1 MFKYLAS
8 IPVVLSLL
16 AATYGGINYI
26 NKLNNTIDDNE
37 DAIALLQVELHNMYT
52 GFGDEIDNVHQIYS
66 ERTSRNSN
74 NYTEAREELVRE
86 MTDMVTWVGRIEAKL
101 QAIEKHL
108 YETAS
113 DAGMRALEDQV
124 RTNADSIRQFK
135 YDMKDLENTISG
147 GY

>member
-1 MFKYLAS
+1 MLKYIAS

-16 AATYGGINYI
+16 AATYGGINYV

-37 DAIALLQVELHNMYT
+37 DAIQLLQLELQNMYT

-66 ERTSRNSN
+66 DRTTRNSN

-101 QAIEKHL
+101 QAIEKLL

-113 DAGMRALEDQV
+113 DAGLRALEEQV

-135 YDMKDLENTISG
+135 YDMKDMENTISG

>member
-37 DAIALLQVELHNMYT
+37 DAIALLQLEIQNMYN
-52 GFGDEIDNVHQIYS
+52 GFGDEIDNVHQIYN
-66 ERTSRNSN
+66 ERTTRNSD
-74 NYTEAREELVRE
+74 NYTAAREELVRE

-101 QAIEKHL
+101 QAIEKLL

>member
-16 AATYGGINYI
+16 AGAYGGINYI

-37 DAIALLQVELHNMYT
+37 DAIALLQLEIDNMYNS
-52 GFGDEIDNVHQIYS
+52 FGDEIDNVHQIYS

-101 QAIEKHL
+101 QAIEKL
-108 YETAS
+108 VYETAS
-113 DAGMRALEDQV
+113 DAGLRALEDQV

>member
-1 MFKYLAS
+1 MLKYIAS

-37 DAIALLQVELHNMYT
+37 DAIQLLQLELQNMYT
-52 GFGDEIDNVHQIYS
+52 GFGDEIDNVHQIYND
-66 ERTSRNSN
+66 RTTRNSD
-74 NYTEAREELVRE
+74 NYTAAREELVRE
-86 MTDMVTWVGRIEAKL
+86 MTDMVTWGGRIEAKL
-101 QAIEKHL
+101 QAIEKLL

-124 RTNADSIRQFK
+124 RTNMDSIRQFK

>member
-1 MFKYLAS
+1 MLKYLAS

-16 AATYGGINYI
+16 AGTYGGINYV
-26 NKLNNTIDDNE
+26 NRLNNTIDDNE
-37 DAIALLQVELHNMYT
+37 DAIALLQVEIQNMYN

-101 QAIEKHL
+101 QAIEKLL

-113 DAGMRALEDQV
+113 DAGLRALEDQV

>member
-16 AATYGGINYI
+16 AGAYGGINYI

-37 DAIALLQVELHNMYT
+37 DAIALLQLEIDNMYNS
-52 GFGDEIDNVHQIYS
+52 FGDEIDNVHQIYS

-74 NYTEAREELVRE
+74 NYPEAREELVRE

-101 QAIEKHL
+101 QAIEKLL

-113 DAGMRALEDQV
+113 DAGLRALEDQV

>member
-1 MFKYLAS
+1 MLKYIAS

-16 AATYGGINYI
+16 AGAYGGINYI

-37 DAIALLQVELHNMYT
+37 DAIALLQL
-52 GFGDEIDNVHQIYS
+52 EIDNIHQIYN

-101 QAIEKHL
+101 QAIEKL
-108 YETAS
+108 MYETAS
-113 DAGMRALEDQV
+113 DAEMRSLEEQV
-124 RTNADSIRQFK
+124 RTNIDSIRQFK
-135 YDMKDLENTISG
+135 YDLKDMNNLITG

>member
-101 QAIEKHL
+101 QAIENLL

-113 DAGMRALEDQV
+113 DAGMRELEDQV

>member
-1 MFKYLAS
+1 MLKYLAS

-37 DAIALLQVELHNMYT
+37 DAIALLQLELQNMYT

-74 NYTEAREELVRE
+74 NYQG
-86 MTDMVTWVGRIEAKL
+86 TWSRRRK
-101 QAIEKHL
+101 
-108 YETAS
+108 
-113 DAGMRALEDQV
+113 
-124 RTNADSIRQFK
+124 
-135 YDMKDLENTISG
+135 
-147 GY
+147 

>member
-26 NKLNNTIDDNE
+26 NKLNNTIDNNE
-37 DAIALLQVELHNMYT
+37 DAIALLQLELQNMYT

-101 QAIEKHL
+101 QAIEKLL

>member
-1 MFKYLAS
+1 MLKYIAS

-37 DAIALLQVELHNMYT
+37 DAIQLLQLELQNMYN
-52 GFGDEIDNVHQIYS
+52 GFGDEIDNVHQIYND
-66 ERTSRNSN
+66 RTTRNSD
-74 NYTEAREELVRE
+74 NYTAAREELVRE

-101 QAIEKHL
+101 QAIEKLL

-124 RTNADSIRQFK
+124 RTNLDSIRQFK

>member
-1 MFKYLAS
+1 MLKYIAS

-37 DAIALLQVELHNMYT
+37 DAIQLLQLELQNMYT
-52 GFGDEIDNVHQIYS
+52 GFGDEIDNVHQNYND
-66 ERTSRNSN
+66 RTTRNSD
-74 NYTEAREELVRE
+74 NYTAAREELVRE

-101 QAIEKHL
+101 QAIEKLL

-113 DAGMRALEDQV
+113 DAGLRALEDQV
-124 RTNADSIRQFK
+124 RTNADAIRQF
-135 YDMKDLENTISG
+135 
-147 GY
+147 

>member
-1 MFKYLAS
+1 MLKYIAS

-16 AATYGGINYI
+16 AATYGGINYV

-37 DAIALLQVELHNMYT
+37 DAIALLQVEIDNVYN
-52 GFGDEIDNVHQIYS
+52 GFGDEIDNIHKIYS
-66 ERTSRNSN
+66 DRTKRNSD
-74 NYTEAREELVRE
+74 NYTAAREELVRE

-101 QAIEKHL
+101 EAIEKLL

-113 DAGMRALEDQV
+113 DAGLRALEDQV
-124 RTNADSIRQFK
+124 RTNADAIRQFK

>member
-1 MFKYLAS
+1 MLKYLAS

-37 DAIALLQVELHNMYT
+37 DAIQLLQLELQNMYT

-101 QAIEKHL
+101 QAIEKL
-108 YETAS
+108 MYETAS
-113 DAGMRALEDQV
+113 DAEMRALEEQV
-124 RTNADSIRQFK
+124 RTNIDSIRQFK
-135 YDMKDLENTISG
+135 YDLKDMNNLITG

>member
-16 AATYGGINYI
+16 AGAYGGINYI

-37 DAIALLQVELHNMYT
+37 DAIALLQLEIDNMYNS
-52 GFGDEIDNVHQIYS
+52 FGDEIDNIHQIYS
-66 ERTSRNSN
+66 DRTKRNSD
-74 NYTEAREELVRE
+74 NYTIAREELVRE
-86 MTDMVTWVGRIEAKL
+86 MTEVVTWVGRIEAKL
-101 QAIEKHL
+101 QAIEKL
-108 YETAS
+108 MYETAS
-113 DAGMRALEDQV
+113 DAEMRALEEQV
-124 RTNADSIRQFK
+124 RTNAEAIRQFK

>member
-1 MFKYLAS
+1 MLKYLAS

-16 AATYGGINYI
+16 AGAYGGINYI

-37 DAIALLQVELHNMYT
+37 DAIALLQLELQNMYN

-101 QAIEKHL
+101 QAIEKL
-108 YETAS
+108 MYETAS
-113 DAGMRALEDQV
+113 DAGLRALEEQV
-124 RTNADSIRQFK
+124 RTNAEAIRQFK

>member
-1 MFKYLAS
+1 MLKYIAS

-37 DAIALLQVELHNMYT
+37 DAIQLLQLELQNMYT
-52 GFGDEIDNVHQIYS
+52 GFGDEIDNVHQIYND
-66 ERTSRNSN
+66 RTTRNSD
-74 NYTEAREELVRE
+74 NYTAAREELVRE
-86 MTDMVTWVGRIEAKL
+86 KTDMVTWAGRIEAKL
-101 QAIEKHL
+101 QAIEKLL

-124 RTNADSIRQFK
+124 RTNMDSIRQFK

>member
-1 MFKYLAS
+1 MLKYIAS

-37 DAIALLQVELHNMYT
+37 DAIQLLQLELQNMYT

-101 QAIEKHL
+101 QAIEKLL

>member
-86 MTDMVTWVGRIEAKL
+86 MTDMVTWVVRIEAKL
-101 QAIEKHL
+101 QAIEKLL

>member
-16 AATYGGINYI
+16 AGAYGGINYI

-37 DAIALLQVELHNMYT
+37 DAIALLQLEIDNMYNS
-52 GFGDEIDNVHQIYS
+52 FGDEIDNVHQIYS

-101 QAIEKHL
+101 QAIEKLL

-113 DAGMRALEDQV
+113 DAGLRALEDQV

>member
-1 MFKYLAS
+1 MLKYIAS

-16 AATYGGINYI
+16 AGAYGGINYI

-37 DAIALLQVELHNMYT
+37 DTIALIKLEIDNIYKS
-52 GFGDEIDNVHQIYS
+52 FDDEINNVHQIYND
-66 ERTSRNSN
+66 RTTRNSD
-74 NYTEAREELVRE
+74 NYTAAREELVRE
-86 MTDMVTWVGRIEAKL
+86 MTDVVTWVGRIEAKL
-101 QAIEKHL
+101 QAIEKLL

-113 DAGMRALEDQV
+113 DAGLRALEDQV
-124 RTNADSIRQFK
+124 RTNADAIRQFK

>member
-1 MFKYLAS
+1 MLKYIAS

-37 DAIALLQVELHNMYT
+37 DAIQLLQLELQNMYT

-101 QAIEKHL
+101 QAIEKLL

-113 DAGMRALEDQV
+113 DAGLRALEDQV

>member
-101 QAIEKHL
+101 QAIEKLL

-113 DAGMRALEDQV
+113 DAGLRALEDQV

-135 YDMKDLENTISG
+135 YHMTDLENTISG

>member
-1 MFKYLAS
+1 MFKYIAS

-16 AATYGGINYI
+16 AGAYGGINYV
-26 NKLNNTIDDNE
+26 NRLNNTIDDNE
-37 DAIALLQVELHNMYT
+37 DAIALLQLEIQNMFN
-52 GFGDEIDNVHQIYS
+52 GFGDEIDNVHQIYND
-66 ERTSRNSN
+66 RTTRNSD
-74 NYTEAREELVRE
+74 NYTAAREELVRE

-101 QAIEKHL
+101 QAIEKLL

-113 DAGMRALEDQV
+113 DAGLRALEEQV

-135 YDMKDLENTISG
+135 YDMKDMENTISG

>member
-1 MFKYLAS
+1 MLKYLAS

-16 AATYGGINYI
+16 AGTYGGINYV
-26 NKLNNTIDDNE
+26 NRLNNTIDDNE
-37 DAIALLQVELHNMYT
+37 DAIALLQVEIQNMYN
-52 GFGDEIDNVHQIYS
+52 GFGDEIDNVHQIYND
-66 ERTSRNSN
+66 RTTRNSD
-74 NYTEAREELVRE
+74 NYTAAREELVRE

-101 QAIEKHL
+101 QAIEKLL

>member
-1 MFKYLAS
+1 L
-8 IPVVLSLL
+8 
-16 AATYGGINYI
+16 GGINYI

-37 DAIALLQVELHNMYT
+37 DAIQLLQLELQNMYT
-52 GFGDEIDNVHQIYS
+52 GFGDEIDNVHQIYND
-66 ERTSRNSN
+66 RTTRNSD
-74 NYTEAREELVRE
+74 NYTAAREELVRE

-101 QAIEKHL
+101 QAIEKLL

-124 RTNADSIRQFK
+124 RTNMDSIRQFK

>member
-1 MFKYLAS
+1 MLKYLAS

-37 DAIALLQVELHNMYT
+37 DAIQLLQLELQNMYT

-101 QAIEKHL
+101 QAIEKLL

>member
-1 MFKYLAS
+1 MLKYLAS

-16 AATYGGINYI
+16 AGTYGGINYV
-26 NKLNNTIDDNE
+26 NRLNNTIDDNE
-37 DAIALLQVELHNMYT
+37 DAIALLQVEIQNMYN
-52 GFGDEIDNVHQIYS
+52 GFGDEIDNIHQIYS
-66 ERTSRNSN
+66 DRTGRNAD
-74 NYTEAREELVRE
+74 NYTAAREELVRE
-86 MTDMVTWVGRIEAKL
+86 MTDMVTWGGRIEAKL
-101 QAIEKHL
+101 QAIEKLL

>member
-37 DAIALLQVELHNMYT
+37 DAIALLQLELQNMYT

-101 QAIEKHL
+101 QAIEKLL

-113 DAGMRALEDQV
+113 DAGMRALGDQV

>member
-16 AATYGGINYI
+16 AGAYGGINYI

-37 DAIALLQVELHNMYT
+37 DAIALLQLEIDNMYNS
-52 GFGDEIDNVHQIYS
+52 FGDEIDYVHQIYS

-101 QAIEKHL
+101 QAIEKLL

-113 DAGMRALEDQV
+113 DAGLRALEDQV